1 MNGIIG
7 KPVLMDKLDAEAA
20 SKLVSAMIDDN
31 ERARKAKK
39 AKKKK
44 KRSKKGKKGGDG
56 GR

>member
-44 KRSKKGKKGGDG
+44 KRSKKGKKGGDL
-56 GR
+56 